1 MAIGMQTKNYI
12 ISEALKIAP
21 DLKIKSGVWYRLNR
35 WRDEQ
40 NTKGIKTTNGDLI
53 KQFIKLNQTE
63 GNFQK
68 VPVGRYFVA
77 DYLANEK
84 DSTREQAIID
94 WKKLKELDIPKDFE
108 SWKRY
113 KNKQK
118 GTSRKQ

>member
-1 MAIGMQTKNYI
+1 M
-12 ISEALKIAP
+12 
-21 DLKIKSGVWYRLNR
+21 
-35 WRDEQ
+35 
-40 NTKGIKTTNGDLI
+40 I

-68 VPVGRYFVA
+68 VPVGRYINFVA

-108 SWKRY
+108 CWKRY